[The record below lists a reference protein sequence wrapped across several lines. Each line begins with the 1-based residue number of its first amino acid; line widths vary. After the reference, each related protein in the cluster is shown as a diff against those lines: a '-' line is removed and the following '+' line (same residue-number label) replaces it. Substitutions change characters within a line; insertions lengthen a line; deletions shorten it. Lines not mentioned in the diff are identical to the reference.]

1 MSTSTFNRAT
11 QGGISKGYHSRVLF
25 TYCAYDTPD
34 NRVDSDWT
42 DVSNFDG
49 IGDLISAKP
58 EYCHG
63 NHIIPALYWAPG
75 KTLRVRGTVWAYGIG
90 KYQILNMRFGI
101 INKDNSNYEFLAIQN
116 NNHNHNFLGS
126 GIGSFGLN
134 AVEFE
139 THIQCVDTGDGFFSA
154 QGYYQY
160 NYGLPVIPSIGG
172 DVLDDVVYVPVWNG
186 TQNPIATGYT
196 SNQTAILFNFYGSA
210 LTDLYISRLI
220 IEELA

>member
-25 TYCAYDTPD
+25 TYCAFDAPD
-34 NRVDSDWT
+34 NVAGTDWT
-42 DVSNFDG
+42 DISYFDG
-49 IGDLISAKP
+49 IGALISAKP

-63 NHIIPALYWAPG
+63 NYRIPALYWVPG
-75 KTLRVRGTVWAYGIG
+75 KTLRVRGTVWAYGDG
-90 KYQILNMRFGI
+90 KTQILNMRFGI

-116 NNHNHNFLGS
+116 NNNNHNFLGS
-126 GIGSFGLN
+126 GIASFGLN

-139 THIQCVDTGDGFFSA
+139 THIQCADTGDGFFSA

-160 NYGLPVIPSIGG
+160 NGGLPTATPTGG
-172 DVLDDVVYVPVWNG
+172 EVLNSAVYVPVWNG
-186 TQNPIATGYT
+186 TLDPFATGFT
-196 SNQTAILFNFYGSA
+196 SNETAILFNFYNSA
-210 LTDLYISRLI
+210 LTDLYVSRLI